1 MKKYLP
7 NFLQKFDQ
15 YLLTHFPDFWSTQLH
30 WVIIGSIPI
39 TLFIGFISTLDV
51 SGLEFYIGFISLIS
65 FIFWITRLLRFNYF
79 KQFGR
84 IHFFHALVQFLCFFC
99 TVSIFTLWIVTPTL
113 VKYFKYNMHTVQK
126 DVDRMNE
133 LYCILERDSLP
144 KEWPLNKII
153 IYTHNSNYYKRERS
167 KIINGEEIPI
177 EYATYGY
184 KRYEKDSLQKIDDST
199 FYMYS
204 NNIYSAYTFN
214 KNGYEYR
221 YGEGENNDWQIN
233 SNKRSALFQK
243 YIVERQVPNK
253 PNSVFTSELENYF
266 TKYQIEDEELWG
278 YDDYSKSLG
287 NRLNWKYHGREANDV
302 FARIAQS
309 HSEIANILSTVVFYP
324 WYIVSVFL
332 ALCIFIY
339 RHCTRKVFI
348 WTWVGYAI
356 MTIFNL
362 FASILFRDGM
372 VFLYLGFVYIVM
384 YFIGVLVMLFARK
397 ANFISLLCLN
407 YFTFCIPTLPA
418 QLMFEKNSNWFFDQ
432 HGAHSLQ
439 MVLIGFVLLLIS
451 LVGAIGPLYKSFYA
465 MPSR

>member
-1 MKKYLP
+1 
-7 NFLQKFDQ
+7 
-15 YLLTHFPDFWSTQLH
+15 
-30 WVIIGSIPI
+30 
-39 TLFIGFISTLDV
+39 
-51 SGLEFYIGFISLIS
+51 
-65 FIFWITRLLRFNYF
+65 
-79 KQFGR
+79 
-84 IHFFHALVQFLCFFC
+84 
-99 TVSIFTLWIVTPTL
+99 
-113 VKYFKYNMHTVQK
+113 MHTVQK